1 MIKLKVLQVYENCKY
16 QFQKDNGDK
25 LSLIIELY
33 EANNLRQGDLVEMS
47 EELLDGSS
55 PNFVQPYAFQKCEKS
70 EFEKLNQTEKMII
83 TSNGVTILLK
93 RIYG

>member
-47 EELLDGSS
+47 EELLDSSS

-70 EFEKLNQTEKMII
+70 EFEKLSKTEKMSV